1 MVEAGGEPPVGGRAI
16 ADRRDSRPVRREN
29 CAPTSEGL
37 TWKRLTGRN
46 ATRRN
51 SPTQEEA
58 YAYRKRWGFAEY
70 RPVRDPQNPVK
81 LRAEN
86 RARELGTTLGEIYQ
100 RTGVSRN
107 YLTYYPKNGWRED
120 RVRLVATALNWTVD
134 ELLNGPQYERE
145 VEHRQHE
152 RFKAIM
158 ANPPGTSRSQPDVN
172 LLEIAMNRGGLLVKA
187 RRPVAPSRQMSG
199 G

>member
-1 MVEAGGEPPVGGRAI
+1 MGETL
-16 ADRRDSRPVRREN
+16 REEIT
-29 CAPTSEGL
+29 PRK
-37 TWKRLTGRN
+37 KRLLRTAN
-46 ATRRN
+46 AGV
-51 SPTQEEA
+51 SPSMD
-58 YAYRKRWGFAEY
+58 
-70 RPVRDPQNPVK
+70 PVRDPQNPVK

-152 RFKAIM
+152 RF
-158 ANPPGTSRSQPDVN
+158 
-172 LLEIAMNRGGLLVKA
+172 
-187 RRPVAPSRQMSG
+187 
-199 G
+199 